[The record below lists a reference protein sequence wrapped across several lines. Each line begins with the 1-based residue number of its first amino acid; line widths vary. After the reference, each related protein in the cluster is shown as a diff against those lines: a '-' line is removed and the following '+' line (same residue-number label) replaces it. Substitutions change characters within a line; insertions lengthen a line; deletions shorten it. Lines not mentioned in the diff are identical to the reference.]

1 MRTKAQFDR
10 TPGSIIVKVKPPA
23 AAHVAK
29 TKRAYQ
35 DWKPVASQIIATVQ
49 TPEPAPVEKQISTHP
64 KQSLQ
69 SLLSEVDAIMQPKGR
84 ANTEPG
90 TRGNH
95 YIETGKTKTNPDS
108 ELMGYWNRKRYADNE
123 AYIAKKRAVC

>member
-10 TPGSIIVKVKPPA
+10 QPGSVIVKVKPPA
-23 AAHVAK
+23 AHVAK
-29 TKRAYQ
+29 TERAYQ
-35 DWKPVASQIIATVQ
+35 DWQPVASQIIATVQ
-49 TPEPAPVEKQISTHP
+49 TPEPVSTPEPP

-69 SLLSEVDAIMQPKGR
+69 SLLAEVNAIMQPADR
-84 ANTEPG
+84 TNTDPR

-95 YIETGKTKTNPDS
+95 YIEPGKTKTNQDS
-108 ELMGYWNRKRYADNE
+108 VLMAYWNRKRYADNE